1 MLRRK
6 FEETILDNISKVLE
20 AFYETLAVRLVNS
33 FGFYLQQI
41 LFKTLCAYVYLYVV
55 FM

>member
-6 FEETILDNISKVLE
+6 FEEIILDNISKVLQ
-20 AFYETLAVRLVNS
+20 AFYETLAIRLVNS
-33 FGFYLQQI
+33 FGFYLQHI
-41 LFKTLCAYVYLYVV
+41 FFKALCAYVYLYVV